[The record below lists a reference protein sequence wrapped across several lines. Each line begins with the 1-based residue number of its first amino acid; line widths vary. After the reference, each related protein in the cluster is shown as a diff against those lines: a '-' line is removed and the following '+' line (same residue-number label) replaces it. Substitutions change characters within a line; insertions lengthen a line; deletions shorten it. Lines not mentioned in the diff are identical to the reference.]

1 MSDLIPGLID
11 QVSGENMR
19 EWLYWLAD
27 DPLPCRTLNYTRPGM
42 EISTLHEADA
52 YITQHLESWGYT
64 TESEPCQ
71 VQAYR
76 RDETKPLHLQYSTP
90 AESDPWYTAYNL
102 YARHEGTE
110 LPNEVI
116 VVISHK
122 DSQSWLDL
130 GPGAHD
136 NGVGTVANMEVARV
150 LADYHPRRSIWHVWC
165 NEEHTPWTS
174 KVVAK
179 RVADSGM
186 RLVAALNADGIGGK
200 ATQEHGRMVN
210 VTAYATP
217 EGERLAELMEELNE
231 RYEIGLEQRKHER
244 PRPNDDD
251 GSFVLAGM
259 PWAVIMIGSWP
270 YADPKY
276 HTCDDTP
283 ARIDFENQR
292 RTTQLAL
299 ATLLHLDAADD
310 LE

>member
-1 MSDLIPGLID
+1 MTDPIPGLIE
-11 QVSGENMR
+11 QVSTENMR

-52 YITQHLESWGYT
+52 YITQHLESWGYE

-76 RDETKPLHLQYSTP
+76 RDWTKQIHHQYSGP
-90 AESDPWYTAYNL
+90 EKSDPWYTANNI
-102 YARHEGTE
+102 YARYEGTE

-136 NGVGTVANMEVARV
+136 NGVGTVANMEMARI
-150 LADYHPRRSIWHVWC
+150 LADYHGRRTIWHVWC

-174 KVVAK
+174 EVVAQ
-179 RVADSGM
+179 RVIDSGM
-186 RLVAALNADGIGGK
+186 RHVATLNVDSFAGK
-200 ATQEHGRMVN
+200 SELEKDRMVN
-210 VTAYATP
+210 VTGYVTP
-217 EGERLAELMEELNE
+217 EGEHLADLMAELND

-244 PRPNDDD
+244 TYPNDDD
-251 GSFVLAGM
+251 GSFIKAGM
-259 PWAVIMIGSWP
+259 PSAVIMLGSFP
-270 YADPKY
+270 YTNPDY
-276 HTCDDTP
+276 HTCYDTP
-283 ARIDFENQR
+283 DSVDMENVR
-292 RTTQLAL
+292 RTTKLAL
-299 ATLLHLDAADD
+299 ATVLHLDATD
-310 LE
+310 